1 MPSSLVKAFVVQ
13 LLLFKFKL
21 STLLLSVVV
30 TPETVELLKVSWIFS
45 VMLSVSLNLTFSP
58 LASILPFIVE
68 LLKVAEKWLLIFSV
82 NLDTTPRIEP

>member
-1 MPSSLVKAFVVQ
+1 MPSSLVKALVVQ

-45 VMLSVSLNLTFSP
+45 VRLFVSLNLMLSAP
-58 LASILPFIVE
+58 ARAKALIVE
-68 LLKVAEKWLLIFSV
+68 LLKVAEK
-82 NLDTTPRIEP
+82 

>member
-1 MPSSLVKAFVVQ
+1 MKAFVVQ

-21 STLLLSVVV
+21 SALLLSVVV

-45 VMLSVSLNLTFSP
+45 VMLSASLNLTFSP
-58 LASILPFIVE
+58 LASIPPFIVE
-68 LLKVAEKWLLIFSV
+68 LLKVAEKWLLILSV